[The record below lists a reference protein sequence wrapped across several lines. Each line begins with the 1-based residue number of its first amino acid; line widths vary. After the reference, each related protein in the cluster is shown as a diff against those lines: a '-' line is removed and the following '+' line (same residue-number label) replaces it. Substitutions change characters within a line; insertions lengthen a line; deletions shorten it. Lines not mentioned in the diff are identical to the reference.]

1 MSYRKT
7 KLIQE
12 KNLLLERKYILEQ
25 APPPPLPVA
34 PASPAGVPPP
44 PVSGTPQ
51 PPSIG
56 APTGQTTSG
65 VKKFT
70 ETDIIK
76 AAHCSTK
83 RFKIDEQKYEKKE
96 EKIQDKTYVYY
107 LTEKKDMILCRE
119 KPTNNELD

>member
-12 KNLLLERKYILEQ
+12 RNLLLERKYILEQ

-34 PASPAGVPPP
+34 PTS
-44 PVSGTPQ
+44 PVSGTPP

-56 APTGQTTSG
+56 IPTGQTTSG

-96 EKIQDKTYVYY
+96 EKIKDKTYVYY

>member
-96 EKIQDKTYVYY
+96 EKIKDKTYVYY